1 MDFEIENGYTK
12 ADMFEALGRTIYRWR
27 WAVLGLAMA
36 VVAVAAVYGTAV
48 FGKLGSGGFEG
59 TQFESYQAGQ
69 EISDHFGGDES
80 LLVLFTAHNGWR
92 VADPRFE
99 AAVAKTLGVLK
110 GDSAVDSVADIY
122 TSSAPQ
128 LVSHDQHSTYA
139 VVGLK
144 GDQAA
149 AMNAV
154 KRLRPKLASDVLEV
168 QTGGAPAI
176 NLDFNSQ
183 IAKDLAKAE
192 TISFILL
199 AVLLVI
205 VFRGLVAAAL
215 PLALGAFGVLG
226 AFLVVRLLTN
236 VTSVS
241 QYAINVIILLGLGL
255 SIDYSLF
262 MVNRFREELR
272 QGGETRMALLTTMRT
287 AGRTVLFSGLTVILS
302 LLGLLIFPIGFLRS
316 MGMGGSAAVA
326 VAVIGALTV
335 LPALLAVL
343 ELRVDAWSFGRT
355 RADYRA
361 LTSGRH
367 PQQRPAHTWW
377 YRMAQGAMRR
387 PLVTIAL
394 IVFALAFVGQYFMR
408 AEFSSADYR
417 SLPDGTASKAVSV
430 ALANDFSGGSNS
442 PIDVVIQ
449 APLTAQKT
457 AAEVADYMVRL
468 HQLPGVKNVT
478 MRPSRDKKWVLLELS
493 YNSAYD
499 QKLARDLVTAVRNQ
513 PHPGGWNLKVGGQT
527 AELVDLL
534 HAIGHYALYAA
545 LVVVVA
551 LVLLLFIMLRSLV
564 VPLQALFM
572 NVLSL
577 SATFGAL
584 VWVFQEGHLA
594 KWLGFTSV
602 GSVDATQPVLI
613 FGIAFGLSMDYSVF
627 LLSRI
632 KEQYDQSYD
641 MRDAIAQGVQKTG
654 PIITAAAT
662 LFIVVVAAFATSP
675 IPIIKQIGIGLGL
688 AVFIDAFLVR
698 TMLVPAIMVIFG
710 RANWWPGHRQQRL
723 AKRG

>member
-1 MDFEIENGYTK
+1 MDSGLEGRYTSVS
-12 ADMFEALGRTIYRWR
+12 MFGALGRVMFRWR
-27 WAVLGLAMA
+27 WAVLVLAVA

-48 FGKLGSGGFEG
+48 FGKLDSGGFVG
-59 TQFESYQAGQ
+59 SGFESYQAQQ
-69 EISDHFGGDES
+69 EISDHFGSDET
-80 LLVLFTAHNGWR
+80 LLVLFTSHNGWK
-92 VADPRFE
+92 VTDPRFE
-99 AAVAKTLGVLK
+99 TAVDKTLGAVK
-110 GDSAVDSVADIY
+110 GDSAVVSITDVYLSP
-122 TSSAPQ
+122 APQ
-128 LVSHDQHSTYA
+128 LVSNDGHSTYA
-139 VVGLK
+139 VVKLK
-144 GDQAA
+144 GDQQAA
-149 AMNAV
+149 TDAA
-154 KRLRPKLASDVLEV
+154 KRLRPELTSDTLTIE
-168 QTGGAPAI
+168 TGGGPAI
-176 NLDFNSQ
+176 NQDFNNQ

-199 AVLLVI
+199 ALLLVV

-236 VTSVS
+236 VTTVS

-262 MVNRFREELR
+262 MVSRFREEMR
-272 QGGETRMALLTTMRT
+272 QGSEMRAALLATMRT
-287 AGRTVLFSGLTVILS
+287 AGRTVFFSGLTVILS

-343 ELRVDAWSFGRT
+343 GVRVDAWSFGRT

-361 LTSGRH
+361 LREGRM
-367 PQQRPAHTWW
+367 PSARPAHTWW
-377 YRMAQGAMRR
+377 YAMAQRAMKW
-387 PLVTIAL
+387 PVVTIAV
-394 IVFALAFVGQYFMR
+394 IVIPLAFAGQYFMR
-408 AEFSSADYR
+408 AQFSSADYR
-417 SLPDGTASKAVSV
+417 SLPDGTSSKIVSV
-430 ALANDFSGGSNS
+430 ALANDFPGGSNS
-442 PIDVVIQ
+442 PIDVVVK
-449 APLTAQKT
+449 APFTTPKT
-457 AAEVADYMVRL
+457 AADLADYTLRL
-468 HQLPGVKNVT
+468 RQLPGVKDVT
-478 MRPSRDKKWVLLELS
+478 LRPSADKQWVLMEVS

-499 QKLARDLVTAVRNQ
+499 QKLARDLVTSVRNEA
-513 PHPGGWNLKVGGQT
+513 HPGGWSVQVGGQT
-527 AELVDLL
+527 AQLVDLL
-534 HAIGHYALYAA
+534 AAIGRYAIYAV

-551 LVLLLFIMLRSLV
+551 LVALLFIMLRSLV
-564 VPLQALFM
+564 VPLQALLV

-632 KEQYDQSYD
+632 KEQYDESYD
-641 MRDAIAQGVQKTG
+641 IRDSIAEGVQKTG

-662 LFIVVVAAFATSP
+662 LFIVVVAAFASSP
-675 IPIIKQIGIGLGL
+675 IPIIKQIGMGLGL

-698 TMLVPAIMVIFG
+698 TLLVPAIMVLFG
-710 RANWWPGHRQQRL
+710 RGNWWPG
-723 AKRG
+723 RGARVK